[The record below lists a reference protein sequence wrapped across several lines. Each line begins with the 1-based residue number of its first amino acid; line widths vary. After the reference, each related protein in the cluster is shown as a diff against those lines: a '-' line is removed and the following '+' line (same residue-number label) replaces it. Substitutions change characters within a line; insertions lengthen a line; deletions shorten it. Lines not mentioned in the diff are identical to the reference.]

1 MMPLQPH
8 GTRPAIAN
16 REDVVEL
23 TRLTNKSRL
32 VSRAVGGMFPG
43 VAQADLL
50 QIHDVLELG
59 CGPGAWTLDVGRAYP
74 GMQVIGIDSS
84 HLMVTY
90 AQSCAE
96 TLRLHNVRHLHVPS
110 LAGPFEFP
118 DASFDLI
125 CSQFLSKCLFKGDW
139 PGLLAECRRL
149 LRPWGSLCLTEFEVG
164 LSNAPFHEE
173 FISLFLQAMNRAGR
187 SFCPTGRHLG
197 RWCELEALLV
207 ATGFEHSTCQVHAIN
222 YSYGAPDREE
232 WTNDYLI
239 LSKQVQPLILQMQL
253 ATPEHLERLAQQ
265 QQRELHLPGF
275 HGVLPLFWVRGTKP
289 Q

>member
-1 MMPLQPH
+1 
-8 GTRPAIAN
+8 
-16 REDVVEL
+16 
-23 TRLTNKSRL
+23 
-32 VSRAVGGMFPG
+32 MFPG
-43 VAQADLL
+43 VAEADLWR
-50 QIHDVLELG
+50 IHDVLELG

-74 GMQVIGIDSS
+74 DMQVIGIDSS

-96 TLRLHNVRHLHVPS
+96 ALQVRNVRHLQVPS
-110 LAGPFEFP
+110 LAGPFDFP
-118 DASFDLI
+118 DASFDVI
-125 CSQFLSKCLFKGDW
+125 SSQFLSKCLFKGDW

-149 LRPWGSLCLTEFEVG
+149 LRPRGSLCLTEFEVG

-197 RWCELEALLV
+197 LWCELEPLLV
-207 ATGFEHSTCQVHAIN
+207 AAGFEHCSCQVHAIN
-222 YSYGAPDREE
+222 YSYGVPDREE

-253 ATPEHLERLAQQ
+253 ATPQYLERLSQQ

-275 HGVLPLFWVRGTKP
+275 HGVLPLFTVRGTKP
-289 Q
+289 